1 MLIMRYRTS
10 INGQFLNSSFVL
22 ILVIT
27 SLFFS
32 KLGHG
37 VGDNLR
43 GQTEFAGVP
52 SGVINDIDV
61 KEDVVYLASENGVFE
76 LIGAEAEKLKFN
88 THSQLT
94 GIISDIEIE
103 KEYLWVVEYGVGVF
117 RLNLRTRQS
126 DIFFPQY
133 DWAKSAWSIR
143 VSSTHIIL
151 STIDDIK
158 VIDRSSLAFKS
169 VRQHLDSNYLND
181 VYSLS
186 LSNDRFVATS
196 EKGVV
201 FSKTDLSDLQII
213 KLSSSFPKL
222 SSSTFAGH
230 IDQDL
235 YVGGPEGLYI
245 KGESLKFVPTEQ
257 LEGTYIR
264 DVFQANNG
272 EIWVSNG
279 RLLKLKDDR
288 LVPPSFMNPI
298 ISSDLVRTVTKI
310 HEGPSQSLLV
320 SSSQLGLLTLSS
332 EQRAI
337 NLVSKDFISFTGN
350 VSYSFEHEESH
361 VLTDGADFYSLNEKN
376 GTLYKVEDQVSAISS
391 CKFDNAL
398 KSLEL
403 DAINL
408 ESFCSGGLKHIVKA
422 NDNREYLYFD
432 DGETA
437 SYFIFISGKYADQIQ
452 APRELKQ
459 SIVLSTGELA
469 AFDIYDNVHFQLS
482 KYNWRTIRSGEG
494 NWFGIQCLLEMDE
507 EFIVCTSGGGLRS
520 INKKSGEIGNSIIRG
535 VDEIRF
541 IRGATVTTD
550 RNLFIATNMGLFF
563 KSPSMPKAKHLGR
576 RYGIFDSDFEYQSFI
591 NLPTKL
597 LVRGDKFSYL
607 IDEELLVENAINY
620 TAKSPRAVLTKIKW
634 KDGKGE
640 HTLFSPSLSRMDFD
654 RTFEEITIDIT
665 SNDFVDNKGQQLEFR
680 LDDIGEWIRKD
691 SPSLSLLLSEL
702 GHGKHTLDVRVK
714 TPNNQGSI
722 TNFMFNI
729 APPIWAS
736 TLGISFWVFTIFI
749 FIVLWKVGLL
759 TRAKK
764 QFQTTKLYKALT
776 RYEIT
781 DGQSKFEKMLR
792 SKELVIS
799 DITHELR
806 TPLQII
812 KSTIDE
818 VGDSPVQKVKAITS
832 IEQNMKRI
840 ELLIDQLSEDL
851 PNAQNTRENYRAYT
865 VEAARMIVY
874 SLDPLANQ
882 KRQNLE
888 IRTRGN
894 KELSIALLSDSLEK
908 ILTNLVQNAI
918 KYTPEHGNI
927 RVVVSLDNKQL
938 KVVVSDDGPGIPKHQ
953 QTNIFNRFTRGKT
966 LENGEGIGLSI
977 VKSLVDLNQG
987 SITLDSEGVGSK
999 FTVILP
1005 VDDIEFINSQ
1015 SQVGLNDDTK
1025 QRKKSLLIV
1034 EDSREF
1040 RTFMFD
1046 LLSPSHRCL
1055 VAKNGRQ
1062 ALEVLQHYVVDLII
1076 TDQIMSEMDGLTLAR
1091 EVRNHNVHANTPILM
1106 LTAKN
1111 DRDTERLAIEEKIDY
1126 FLTKPASND
1135 EIKLRVEH
1143 LLSIRDSQQG
1153 SECSSDVPVFKYGCL
1168 HIPEF
1173 TNEKDM
1179 AFYLNFIAV
1188 LEKNYKEET
1197 FSRDQAAEQLLMSG
1211 RSLNRRMAE
1220 LFDYNFSEFL
1230 SRYRIEKSIPLLLE
1244 GKTTLDTCLDVGF
1257 GTATYFS
1264 TSFKKIM
1271 KLPPKKYIEQY
1282 AKTAAEQC

>member
-1 MLIMRYRTS
+1 MRYRTS
-10 INGQFLNSSFVL
+10 ANGQFLNSCSVL
-22 ILVIT
+22 ILVVI
-27 SLFFS
+27 SLFFT
-32 KLGHG
+32 KLGHA

-43 GQTEFAGVP
+43 GKTEFAGIP
-52 SGVINDIDV
+52 AGVINDIDV
-61 KEDVVYLASENGVFE
+61 KDGMVYLAAENGVFE
-76 LIGAEAEKLKFN
+76 LIGADAEKLRFN
-88 THSQLT
+88 THNFLT
-94 GIISDIEIE
+94 GIIADIEIE
-103 KEYLWVVEYGVGVF
+103 NDYLWVVEYGVGVF

-126 DIFFPQY
+126 EIFFSHH
-133 DWAKSAWSIR
+133 DWAKSAWAIKF
-143 VSSTHIIL
+143 SSTHIIL
-151 STIDDIK
+151 STIDDLKI
-158 VIDRSSLAFKS
+158 IDRSSLAVTS
-169 VRQHLDSNYLND
+169 VKQFLKSNYLND
-181 VYSLS
+181 VYSIS
-186 LSNDRFVATS
+186 LNEDEFVATS
-196 EKGVV
+196 EKGII
-201 FSKTDLSDLQII
+201 FSKTDLSNLQI
-213 KLSSSFPKL
+213 LNVSSLFPKL
-222 SSSTFAGH
+222 SQSTFVRH
-230 IDQDL
+230 IDDKL

-245 KGESLKFVPTEQ
+245 KGESLSFLPTEQ
-257 LEGTYIR
+257 IEGTYIR
-264 DVFQANNG
+264 DVFQAQNG

-279 RLLKLKDDR
+279 RLLKLEGDQ

-298 ISSDLVRTVTKI
+298 LSSDSVRTVTKI

-332 EQRAI
+332 EQRAV
-337 NLVSKDFISFTGN
+337 NLISKDFISFTGN
-350 VSYSFEHEESH
+350 INHAFEHGVNN
-361 VLTDGADFYSLNEKN
+361 VLSDGDNTFLLDEKN
-376 GTLYKVEDQVSAISS
+376 GTLHDAGNKMSAVAS
-391 CKFDNAL
+391 CL
-398 KSLEL
+398 YESEIKSLDL
-403 DAINL
+403 GSINMA
-408 ESFCSGGLKHIVKA
+408 SFCSGGLKHTAKI
-422 NDNREYLYFD
+422 NNEREYLYFD

-437 SYFIFISGKYADQIQ
+437 SYFIFISGKYAERFK
-452 APRELKQ
+452 APRQLKQ

-469 AFDIYDNVHFQLS
+469 AYDIYDNVHFQLS
-482 KYNWRTIRSGEG
+482 KYNWRVIRAEQG
-494 NWFGIQCLLEMDE
+494 NWFGIQCLLEMDLE
-507 EFIVCTSGGGLRS
+507 YVVCTSGGGLRS
-520 INKKSGEIGNSIIRG
+520 INKNTGEIGNSNLKG

-541 IRGATVTTD
+541 IRGASVTSNG
-550 RNLFIATNMGLFF
+550 NLFIATNMGLFF
-563 KSPSMPKAKHLGR
+563 KSPLMLEAKHLGT
-576 RYGIFDSDFEYQSFI
+576 RYGIFDTDFEYQSFI
-591 NLPTKL
+591 NLKTKL

-607 IDEELLVENAINY
+607 IDEKLLLSNPHELDMQ
-620 TAKSPRAVLTKIKW
+620 SPRAVIAKVNW
-634 KDGKGE
+634 KDGNGE
-640 HTLFSPSLSRMDFD
+640 HTLFSPSLNRMEFD
-654 RTFEEITIDIT
+654 RTFESITFNIT
-665 SNDFVDNKGQQLEFR
+665 SNDFVDDKDQQLEFR
-680 LDDIGEWIRKD
+680 LDETGDWVRKD
-691 SPSLSLLLSEL
+691 SSSLSLSLSEL
-702 GHGKHTLDVRVK
+702 EHGMHTLEVKVTTPDGDGRV
-714 TPNNQGSI
+714 
-722 TNFMFNI
+722 TNFAFNI

-736 TLGISFWVFTIFI
+736 PLGLSLFVFTISI
-749 FIVLWKVGLL
+749 FIALWKWGILAQV
-759 TRAKK
+759 KK

-840 ELLIDQLSEDL
+840 ELLIDQLSEGL
-851 PNAQNTRENYRAYT
+851 PIAQSKRENYRAYT
-865 VEAARMIVY
+865 VEVARMIVY

-927 RVVVSLDNKQL
+927 RVVVSLDSKHL
-938 KVVVSDDGPGIPKHQ
+938 KIVVSDNGPGIPKHQ
-953 QTNIFNRFTRGKT
+953 QASIFNRFTRGKT
-966 LENGEGIGLSI
+966 QENGEGIGLSI

-987 SITLDSEGVGSK
+987 SITLDSEGEGSK

-1015 SQVGLNDDTK
+1015 SQVDLADDSQK
-1025 QRKKSLLIV
+1025 RRKSLLIV
-1034 EDSREF
+1034 EDDREF
-1040 RTFMFD
+1040 RTFLFD
-1046 LLSPSHRCL
+1046 LLSPKHRCL
-1055 VAKNGRQ
+1055 VAKNGKQ
-1062 ALEVLQHYVVDLII
+1062 ALDVLNRFMVDLII
-1076 TDQIMSEMDGLTLAR
+1076 TDQIMSEMDGLALAR

-1111 DRDTERLAIEEKIDY
+1111 DRETERLAIEEKIDY
-1126 FLTKPASND
+1126 FLTKPVSND

-1143 LLSIRDSQQG
+1143 LLSVRESQQG
-1153 SECSSDVPVFKYGCL
+1153 SEVSSDIPVFKYGCL
-1168 HIPEF
+1168 KIPEF

-1188 LEKNYKEET
+1188 LEKNYHEET

-1220 LFDYNFSEFL
+1220 LFEYNFSEFL
-1230 SRYRIEKSIPLLLE
+1230 LRYRVEKSIPLLLA

-1264 TSFKKIM
+1264 TSFKKVM

-1282 AKTAAEQC
+1282 NKTAAEQC